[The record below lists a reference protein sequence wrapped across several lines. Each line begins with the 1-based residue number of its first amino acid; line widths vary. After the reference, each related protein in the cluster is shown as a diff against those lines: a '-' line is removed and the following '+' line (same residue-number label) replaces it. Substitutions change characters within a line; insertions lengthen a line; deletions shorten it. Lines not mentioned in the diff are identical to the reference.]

1 MQPTDAIRNY
11 VEKMT
16 LILELNGMPR
26 TAGRVL
32 SYLLICS
39 PREQSMHTLVDAL
52 GMSKSSISTS
62 TQTLI
67 QLNLIERV
75 SLPGERRDYYRMITD
90 VWNIMM
96 VRHLMIAKQL
106 RDVAAE
112 GIKLIDE
119 TSFKG
124 DCKHLNEMFEFF
136 DFWEQEMPSLLER
149 WNCKKA
155 QSEKQNSD

>member
-1 MQPTDAIRNY
+1 MDMIRNY

-16 LILELNGMPR
+16 LVLELNGMPR

-39 PREQSMHTLVDAL
+39 PQEQSIHDLIEAL

-67 QLNLIERV
+67 QLKLIERI
-75 SLPGERRDYYRMITD
+75 SLPGERRDYYRIITD
-90 VWNIMM
+90 VWNMMM

-106 RDVAAE
+106 RDIAAE

-119 TSFKG
+119 TSFNG
-124 DCKHLNEMFEFF
+124 HCKQLEEMYQFF
-136 DFWEQEMPSLLER
+136 DFWEQEMPLLLER
-149 WNCKKA
+149 WECKKA
-155 QSEKQNSD
+155 KAKE